1 MKSFT
6 DNLGRAWTLVVNV
19 ATIKRV
25 RALFG
30 VDLNSIIEVEDG
42 KPTTKLLERL
52 STDPVLLEDALPA
65 VRPDG
70 GRDGAVSLEARPLFL
85 LHPEPLG
92 GEQDGVGP
100 LAEEAGRQLVQPGRV
115 SVVGGVLR
123 VLEPLHL
130 AVGDDDDNHAA
141 QFPEVVEQ
149 ADNLPPVGQGV
160 DIALAV
166 AAVRLLDGAD
176 SEVLAD
182 PVPDEPLQPVG
193 GIKRHGLELVRLVAE
208 RGKILQ
214 HVVQRLRQGELGGVD
229 FAETVL
235 GLDEDRVRCLG
246 GGAAFAH
253 ALLTVEEDSGR
264 LVLLPS
270 GDAFKQ

>member
-70 GRDGAVSLEARPLFL
+70 GRDGAVSLEARALFL

-92 GEQDGVGP
+92 GEQDGVRP
-100 LAEEAGRQLVQPGRV
+100 LAEEAGRQLVQPRRV
-115 SVVGGVLR
+115 AVVGSVLGI
-123 VLEPLHL
+123 LEPLNL

-141 QFPEVVEQ
+141 LFPEVVEQ

-166 AAVRLLDGAD
+166 ASVRLLDGAD
-176 SEVLAD
+176 AEVAD
-182 PVPDEPLQPVG
+182 ASAA
-193 GIKRHGLELVRLVAE
+193 KRIV
-208 RGKILQ
+208 
-214 HVVQRLRQGELGGVD
+214 
-229 FAETVL
+229 
-235 GLDEDRVRCLG
+235 
-246 GGAAFAH
+246 
-253 ALLTVEEDSGR
+253 
-264 LVLLPS
+264 
-270 GDAFKQ
+270 